1 MVHGRRLGT
10 VTSNKGETSMKHASK
25 LFPQALANIL
35 ALCNDKEKAPDHSDR
50 ETVPLIRSKRKKRAH
65 VRLTERE
72 KVQLHFNF
80 N

>member
-1 MVHGRRLGT
+1 
-10 VTSNKGETSMKHASK
+10 MKHASK

-35 ALCNDKEKAPDHSDR
+35 AQCKEEEKASDPIDHEMVGR
-50 ETVPLIRSKRKKRAH
+50 IRSKRKRKRAH

-72 KVQLHFNF
+72 RIQLTFNF

>member
-1 MVHGRRLGT
+1 
-10 VTSNKGETSMKHASK
+10 MKHASK

-35 ALCNDKEKAPDHSDR
+35 AQCNEKEKALDHSDR

>member
-1 MVHGRRLGT
+1 
-10 VTSNKGETSMKHASK
+10 MKHAK
-25 LFPQALANIL
+25 DIFPQALANIL
-35 ALCNDKEKAPDHSDR
+35 AQCNEKEKALDPIDH
-50 ETVPLIRSKRKKRAH
+50 ETVPLIRSKRKRKRAH

>member
-1 MVHGRRLGT
+1 
-10 VTSNKGETSMKHASK
+10 MKHAK
-25 LFPQALANIL
+25 DIFPQALANIL
-35 ALCNDKEKAPDHSDR
+35 AQCKEEEKASDPIDHEMVGR
-50 ETVPLIRSKRKKRAH
+50 IRAKRKRKRAH

>member
-1 MVHGRRLGT
+1 
-10 VTSNKGETSMKHASK
+10 MKHASK

-35 ALCNDKEKAPDHSDR
+35 AQSKEEEKEKALDPIDH
-50 ETVPLIRSKRKKRAH
+50 EMVGKIRSKRKRKRAH

-72 KVQLHFNF
+72 RIQLTFNF

>member
-1 MVHGRRLGT
+1 
-10 VTSNKGETSMKHASK
+10 MKHASK

-35 ALCNDKEKAPDHSDR
+35 AQCDDKEKASDPIDH
-50 ETVPLIRSKRKKRAH
+50 EMVPQIRSKRKRKRAH
-65 VRLTERE
+65 VRLTEKE

>member
-1 MVHGRRLGT
+1 
-10 VTSNKGETSMKHASK
+10 MKHANDI
-25 LFPQALANIL
+25 FPQALSELL
-35 ALCNDKEKAPDHSDR
+35 ALGEKQRQLIQDKERALDHSDR
-50 ETVPLIRSKRKKRAH
+50 ETVSQIRVKRKEKRAH

>member
-1 MVHGRRLGT
+1 
-10 VTSNKGETSMKHASK
+10 MKHAK
-25 LFPQALANIL
+25 DIFPQALANIL
-35 ALCNDKEKAPDHSDR
+35 AQSNDKEKEKALDPIDH
-50 ETVPLIRSKRKKRAH
+50 EMVPQIRSKRKRKRAR